1 MTETEKVVAKF
12 VSGFGGDRY
21 KKVFDLL
28 ESKNLK
34 PLGKSNT
41 ATLLFQQRISAN
53 EVNDIFAFR
62 LGPPSVISFPKSYWL
77 KRSTDLSTYLSGFSY
92 SEKPPVQGRVS
103 DSQYSAGQIEINR
116 TTHERVM
123 DVCLRVCATLK

>member
-77 KRSTDLSTYLSGFSY
+77 KRSTDLSTFFLDLVTQRNHPFRAGF
-92 SEKPPVQGRVS
+92 
-103 DSQYSAGQIEINR
+103 R
-116 TTHERVM
+116 TLNILQ
-123 DVCLRVCATLK
+123 DKLR